1 MLQDKLARHN
11 RKIIAVVAG
20 LVVLASIISGVAAI
34 YQDTGTT
41 VIETTANDSI
51 NRVMTTTA
59 TSTP

>member
-41 VIETTANDSI
+41 AIEPAANDSI
-51 NRVMTTTA
+51 NRVITTTA
-59 TSTP
+59 SSTP

>member
-1 MLQDKLARHN
+1 MLQDKLARHKG
-11 RKIIAVVAG
+11 KIIAVVAG
-20 LVVLASIISGVAAI
+20 LVVLASIISGAAAI

-41 VIETTANDSI
+41 VIEPAANDSI